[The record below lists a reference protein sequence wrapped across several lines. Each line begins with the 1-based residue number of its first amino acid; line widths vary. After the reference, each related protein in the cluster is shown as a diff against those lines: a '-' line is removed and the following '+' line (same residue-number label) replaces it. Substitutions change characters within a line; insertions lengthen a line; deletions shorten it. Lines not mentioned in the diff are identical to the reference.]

1 MHTSKVAVIGA
12 AGHVGL
18 GLTLSIADAGHQ
30 VYGIDI
36 NDRTVGEIAA
46 GRVPFTEAGAEEVL
60 GRVLQ
65 NNHLK
70 MTTDLAVVSQC
81 DVIVVILGT
90 PIDENL
96 NPILSPLLELC
107 QQLVPH
113 LHQGQLLILR
123 STLSPGSTE
132 TIRRIVERG
141 TGLSVGEDISLVFA
155 PERVVQGKS
164 LIETK
169 SLPQIIG
176 AFEDRSYD
184 CAEQFFSTFVENKC
198 LRLAPVE
205 AELAKL
211 MCNMARYV
219 SFALANEFFLIA
231 DEYQANIHRIM
242 DACSYDYPRFRV
254 PSPGANVSGPCLF
267 KDGFF
272 LVERFPLADL
282 ISTSFKINESMPLQI
297 LKKIRARPSINKV
310 GILGLT
316 FKSGSDDTRYSLSFK
331 LKKLLLGGG
340 YSVVSVDPWVP
351 EHKDLRV
358 LRGCDCV
365 VLMTPHAEFADLAAI
380 LDRVDNEDCLFVD
393 LWGFWAEMRGRS
405 SDVQFLAKDALVVSD
420 LSDISHL
427 AASRSLR

>member
-1 MHTSKVAVIGA
+1 MNYSKVAVIGA

-36 NDRTVGEIAA
+36 NDRAVDEISS

-60 GRVLQ
+60 VRVLH
-65 NNHLK
+65 NHNLK
-70 MTTDLAVVSQC
+70 MTTELAVVSQC

-96 NPILSPLLELC
+96 NPTLSPLLGIC

-113 LHQGQLLILR
+113 LHRGQLLILR

-141 TGLSVGEDISLVFA
+141 TGFSVGEDISLVFA

-164 LIETK
+164 LIETR
-169 SLPQIIG
+169 SLPQLIG
-176 AFEDRSYD
+176 AFEDRSYE
-184 CAEQFFSTFVENKC
+184 CAELFFSTFVMNKC
-198 LRLAPVE
+198 LRLTPVE

-272 LVERFPLADL
+272 LVERFPFADL
-282 ISTSFKINESMPLQI
+282 ISTSFKINESMPVQI

-331 LKKLLLGGG
+331 LKKLLLRGG
-340 YSVVSVDPWVP
+340 YSVVCVDPYVP
-351 EHKDLRV
+351 GHTDIQV

-380 LDRVDNEDCLFVD
+380 LECVGNEDCMFVD
-393 LWGFWAEMRGRS
+393 LWGFWQEMRGRS
-405 SDVQFLAKDALVVSD
+405 SDVQFLAKEALVVSELRD
-420 LSDISHL
+420 MNHL
-427 AASRSLR
+427 TASRS

>member
-1 MHTSKVAVIGA
+1 MHYSKVAVIGA

-36 NDRTVGEIAA
+36 NDRAVGEISS

-60 GRVLQ
+60 VRVLH
-65 NNHLK
+65 NGNLK
-70 MTTDLAVVSQC
+70 MTTELAVVSQC

-96 NPILSPLLELC
+96 NPKMSPLLELC
-107 QQLVPH
+107 KQLVPH

-123 STLSPGSTE
+123 STLSPGSTDA
-132 TIRRIVERG
+132 IRRIVERG
-141 TGLSVGEDISLVFA
+141 TGLPVGEDIFLVFA

-169 SLPQIIG
+169 SLPQIVG
-176 AFEDRSYD
+176 VFDDRSYE
-184 CAEQFFSTFVENKC
+184 CAEQFFSTFIQNKC
-198 LRLAPVE
+198 LRLTPVE

-242 DACSYDYPRFRV
+242 DACSYDYPRFRL

-267 KDGFF
+267 KDGYF
-272 LVERFPLADL
+272 LVERFPFADL
-282 ISTSFKINESMPLQI
+282 ISTSFKINENMPMQI
-297 LKKIRARPSINKV
+297 LKKIRGKPRIYKV

-340 YSVVSVDPWVP
+340 YSVVCVDPWVP
-351 EHKDLRV
+351 GHKDMNV

-365 VLMTPHAEFADLAAI
+365 VLMTPHAEFANLAAI
-380 LDRVDNEDCLFVD
+380 LESVNNENCLFVD
-393 LWGFWAEMRGRS
+393 LWGFWQEMRGRS
-405 SDVQFLAKDALVVSD
+405 SSVQFLAKEAL
-420 LSDISHL
+420 L
-427 AASRSLR
+427 ASQIQAANMVTASRR